1 VKAYAVLNKGGL
13 GVNERLKVLRGD
25 IAILVLYAAGSSG
38 QGGSML
44 ECYGHHLGWAF
55 ISGHIAG
62 RHADFEVSPAT
73 RSNRAEVE
81 LDVDG
86 QL

>member
-1 VKAYAVLNKGGL
+1 MFEGH
-13 GVNERLKVLRGD
+13 
-25 IAILVLYAAGSSG
+25 
-38 QGGSML
+38 
-44 ECYGHHLGWAF
+44 GHHVDWAF

-62 RHADFEVSPAT
+62 RHADFEVPPAT

>member
-1 VKAYAVLNKGGL
+1 
-13 GVNERLKVLRGD
+13 LRGD
-25 IAILVLYAAGSSG
+25 IAILGLYAAWSSG
-38 QGGSML
+38 QGGAMF
-44 ECYGHHLGWAF
+44 EGHGHHLDWAF

-62 RHADFEVSPAT
+62 RHADFEVPPAT